1 MDRQGIY
8 ERLRSVVA
16 ESTTTTTTAE
26 LDAVAEDTM
35 IAVLG
40 FDSLAVLDLL
50 FDLEEVFGV
59 QITAEEIQRVA
70 TVGDLVTL
78 LERRLESSAD
88 DDGASA

>member
-16 ESTTTTTTAE
+16 ESSTTTTAE

-40 FDSLAVLDLL
+40 LDSLAVLDLL
-50 FDLEEVFGV
+50 FDLEEEFGV

-88 DDGASA
+88 DDGASI